1 MNCDGIP
8 IEPFTHR
15 LIKIADKSRCRIFK
29 ISMNC
34 VEFQDRDHVL
44 RRLRENPLG
53 VCLRANLNEFHLNVE
68 KKTSHGGLIQWGR
81 SNRTRI
87 RLGIVKSLNAP
98 LELS

>member
-15 LIKIADKSRCRIFK
+15 LIKIADRSRCRIFK

-53 VCLRANLNEFHLNVE
+53 VCLRANLNENLE

-87 RLGIVKSLNAP
+87 RPGTVKSLNAP

>member
-15 LIKIADKSRCRIFK
+15 LIKIADRSRCRIFK

-53 VCLRANLNEFHLNVE
+53 VCLRANLNENLE